1 MKQVST
7 IAFLFI
13 LLVSSSTL
21 LASEGQDK
29 RRLVLSSP
37 DAGCTLMMFPDGS
50 GRIYYGAAP
59 WIVHVAAHT
68 FDFEH
73 SLQSFLPN
81 ALPWRARG
89 QSDIELAGVTFP
101 GTNETS
107 LTQDTAQVRSL
118 LEQGWE
124 ARLPPETG
132 PDEGKAHARIKGACD
147 FK

>member
-7 IAFLFI
+7 IAFLSI
-13 LLVSSSTL
+13 LLVSSPTL
-21 LASEGQDK
+21 PVSGGQDN
-29 RRLVLSSP
+29 RRLVLSLP
-37 DAGCTLMMFPDGS
+37 AGGCTLMMFPDGS
-50 GRIYYGAAP
+50 GRIHYGAAP
-59 WIVHVAAHT
+59 WVVHVAAHT

-73 SLQSFLPN
+73 ALQSFLPN

-107 LTQDTAQVRSL
+107 LTEDTVLVRSL

-124 ARLPPETG
+124 ARLPPETE